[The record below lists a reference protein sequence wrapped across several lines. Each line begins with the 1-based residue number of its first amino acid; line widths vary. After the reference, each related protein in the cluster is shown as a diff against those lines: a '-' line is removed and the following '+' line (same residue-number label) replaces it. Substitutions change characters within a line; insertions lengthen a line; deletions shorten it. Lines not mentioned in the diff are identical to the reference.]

1 MVDKPTSTS
10 TRSLVA
16 VEDFLPLTPASF
28 HILLVLAGGATHGY
42 AIMQEVGH
50 VTEGLVHLGPGTLY
64 RSIQRLLDDGLVEE
78 VSSAAASGN
87 DDRRQYRLTLL
98 GRRVACAEA
107 GRLAVLV
114 RAARRR
120 GLLEPQTSSRRGA
133 NP

>member
-1 MVDKPTSTS
+1 MADRSP
-10 TRSLVA
+10 TRSIGVVA
-16 VEDFLPLTPASF
+16 VGDFLPLTPASF

-42 AIMQEVGH
+42 AVMQEVGQ

-64 RSIQRLLDDGLVEE
+64 RSIQRLLDDRLVEE

-87 DDRRQYRLTLL
+87 DERRLYRLTAL

-120 GLLEPQTSSRRGA
+120 GLLEPQTSPR
-133 NP
+133 

>member
-1 MVDKPTSTS
+1 MADRSSTAV
-10 TRSLVA
+10 VA
-16 VEDFLPLTPASF
+16 VDDFLPLTPAAF

-50 VTEGLVHLGPGTLY
+50 VTDGLVHLGPGTLY

-78 VSSAAASGN
+78 VASAAASGN
-87 DDRRQYRLTLL
+87 DERRQYRLTAL

-114 RAARRR
+114 REARRR
-120 GLLEPQTSSRRGA
+120 GLLDTQGSSRRGA
-133 NP
+133 ASP